1 MTNEQNPQHELME
14 TKPMPDIVPDSH
26 PPLVVDLPD
35 GQKLFVGE
43 VNPGTIIEVA
53 TWRGT
58 GRPDSRTNR
67 FMLGVSTPEDDLN
80 DALPRQIENA
90 KFMNSQ
96 PAPQTPA
103 QEVAQP
109 SEPKFVQSVVVA
121 SQPEQSLTSTT
132 ANLYGART
140 PVENKLSNLP
150 VHQPREAKSKKKTI
164 SISVSGLLKTLGSV
178 AAVAAVIA
186 ICAGPLQMG
195 FVHPESGL
203 KSKFGSAYNS
213 IVLVKKSNEYDL
225 GTRVVAGL
233 KEGDASPSISMIAG
247 TGATA
252 SLLDTPVG
260 FQPVPVENI
269 YGRVLMVFPYIG
281 WLFNL

>member
-1 MTNEQNPQHELME
+1 MTNEPNPQHELME
-14 TKPMPDIVPDSH
+14 TKAMPDIVPDSH

-67 FMLGVSTPEDDLN
+67 FMLGVSTPEDDAK
-80 DALPRQIENA
+80 DALPRQIENTQ
-90 KFMNSQ
+90 FM
-96 PAPQTPA
+96 A
-103 QEVAQP
+103 AQP
-109 SEPKFVQSVVVA
+109 VQQSAVQPEPKYVSSVVMA
-121 SQPEQSLTSTT
+121 TKQEESLTSTT
-132 ANLYGART
+132 ANLYGGRT

-150 VHQPREAKSKKKTI
+150 VHQPREAKSNKKSI
-164 SISVSGLLKTLGSV
+164 SISVSALAKSLGSL
-178 AAVAAVIA
+178 AAVAAIVG

-195 FVHPESGL
+195 FINPSTGL
-203 KSKFGSAYNS
+203 QSKFGSAQNS
-213 IVLVKKSNEYDL
+213 IVLVKKAAEYDL
-225 GTRVVAGL
+225 GARVVANL
-233 KEGDASPSISMIAG
+233 AESEASPSLSMISG
-247 TGATA
+247 TGAKA

-260 FQPVPVENI
+260 FQPVPAENI
-269 YGRVLMVFPYIG
+269 YGEVVLVFPYIG